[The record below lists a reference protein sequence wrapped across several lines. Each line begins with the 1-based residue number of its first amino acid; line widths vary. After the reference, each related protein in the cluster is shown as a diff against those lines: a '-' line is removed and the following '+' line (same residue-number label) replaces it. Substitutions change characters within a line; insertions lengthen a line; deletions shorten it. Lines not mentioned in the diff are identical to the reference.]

1 MRGERRP
8 LQTDD
13 DSYIFNVIQTD
24 LGLDLTLAAQ
34 P

>member
-13 DSYIFNVIQTD
+13 SYIFNVIQAD